1 MRPVIA
7 LLAGAGVLYGV
18 ARVAGRVR
26 HPHDTTAQARPDRR
40 EPAPGQHPGADV
52 TSPPVQTGDPATDT
66 AIRMAHATY
75 STEKIQTP

>member
-7 LLAGAGVLYGV
+7 LLAGAGVLYGMV
-18 ARVAGRVR
+18 RVADRVR
-26 HPHDTTAQARPDRR
+26 NAHDAAAKARPGNR
-40 EPAPGQHPGADV
+40 ELTTGLHPGADV